1 LLSFIGGSVFI
12 MKYKKIYSLPRLL
25 YVLCFSAVINE
36 FSKYQ
41 KIKALDLEAFA
52 IYDEHSKNYDIL
64 IKEYVK

>member
-1 LLSFIGGSVFI
+1 

-25 YVLCFSAVINE
+25 YVLCFSAAVNE

-41 KIKALDLEAFA
+41 KIKALDLEAFST
-52 IYDEHSKNYDIL
+52 YDEHSRNYEML